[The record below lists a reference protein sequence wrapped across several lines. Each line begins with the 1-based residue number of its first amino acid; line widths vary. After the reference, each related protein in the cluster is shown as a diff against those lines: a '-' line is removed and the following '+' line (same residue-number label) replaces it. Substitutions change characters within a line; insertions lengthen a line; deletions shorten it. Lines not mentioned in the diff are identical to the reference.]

1 MSRIRRTSIRR
12 LEVVPVSYR
21 TACAFLRTHHRHH
34 RPPQGHT
41 FSIGLITADA
51 TLVAVAMI
59 GRPAAG
65 HLDDGHTAELTRL
78 CTNTSTHCSEL
89 LAAAWRTARAMGYHC
104 MITYTRGDEPG
115 ASLRA
120 AGWRRI
126 AARPATLGRDR
137 PGRPRQRTGV
147 EHTTRVLWQVCLAG
161 TGRRRIR
168 RVVASSTSAE
178 LDGRNRCA
186 HNGRYGD
193 GAP

>member
-1 MSRIRRTSIRR
+1 MSRTHGSGIGR
-12 LEVVPVSYR
+12 LRVVPMTYR
-21 TACAFLRTHHRHH
+21 AACAFVRAHHRHH
-34 RPPQGHT
+34 GPPQGHK
-41 FSIGLITADA
+41 FSIGLVAGDA
-51 TLVAVAMI
+51 TLVGVAMV
-59 GRPAAG
+59 GRPVAR
-65 HLDDGHTAELTRL
+65 HLDDGRTAELTRL
-78 CTNTSTHCSEL
+78 ATDTTRNACSAL
-89 LAAAWRTARAMGYHC
+89 LAAAWRTARSMGYQR
-104 MITYTRGDEPG
+104 MITYT